1 MVKDIYSVSRLYK
14 RKSKKVRNSAI
25 QAPNTRKKKIR
36 DSHPR
41 SKNSEEL
48 GYDSDSSSVFE
59 EEAEVEKEA
68 INKENKPE
76 VVVQEQQEGIRD
88 MLKDAGLLK
97 EEEGAGNGGNG
108 DFGSGF
114 PFSSRSSFKSYS
126 EKNIDS
132 DNGFCK
138 KSLIELRIVRM
149 RKVRDPGAA

>member
-138 KSLIELRIVRM
+138 KSLI
-149 RKVRDPGAA
+149 